1 VRPQIAFAEA
11 DSHANRLAILTASM
25 LPRTGK
31 DIRDSHHVLE
41 LWVGDINDAVI
52 ALRLVLQLEW
62 VPCLPQ

>member
-1 VRPQIAFAEA
+1 
-11 DSHANRLAILTASM
+11 M

-52 ALRLVLQLEW
+52 ALRLVLQLER